1 MSEIFDDTH
10 HPVNFISPFGGN
22 LVVQSMAGDEAIGML
37 FNYNLE
43 LLSQDFELHFD
54 QVVGKQVTVALVLPV
69 DKRYFNGYITEF
81 RYMGQTD
88 RYARY
93 QATIRPWFWFL
104 TRTSDCRI
112 FQEKKVPDIIKEIF
126 QEHGMSDVEDRL
138 SGTYREWEY
147 CVQYRETDFNFIS
160 RLMEQ
165 EGIYYYFEHF
175 EDKHMLVLADE
186 VSTHNPFPQFETI
199 PYHSPSGQVSIQ
211 EGDHLQT
218 WAVTQSIQPETYAIR
233 DFNFKNPRADLLF
246 MHMQPGNHDFPIEYP
261 EIYDYPGE
269 YAERPDGENYVEIR
283 LQELRSQHERVS
295 AGGPCRGMSAGCLFA
310 LTEYPREDQNKEYL
324 VLSVSHQIN
333 DSSYIS
339 GGVGT
344 SGELYHCE
352 AEVMDSAIPYRQAR
366 STPKPIVQG
375 PQTAIVVGRDN
386 DEIYTDEFGRVK
398 VQFHWDRY
406 GQRNENSSCWI
417 RVSQLWA
424 GAKWGA
430 MHIPRIGQE
439 VIVSFLEGDPDKPVI
454 TGRVYNA
461 DCMPPYDLPANKT
474 QSGIKS
480 RSSKDGTS
488 GNFNEF
494 RFEDKKGEESITL
507 HAEKDLNTTVEND
520 ESRNV
525 INTRSVTVGAS
536 DNGRP
541 TETIEALQVHG
552 KRIVDIRGNDG
563 LSVSAGDKGRK
574 VHIIDGNYELDV
586 DKGNYLLGVDLGKA
600 QTTVTVG
607 DFIVETTAGNIVMR
621 SPGGGKNT
629 TIDAGGAIVL
639 TVGGNSLTID
649 TGKVE
654 LCSPGGTITIDA
666 SGVSVSGAKIS
677 STTGGVH
684 TITGTPVN
692 IN

>member
-1 MSEIFDDTH
+1 MSEIFDDTN

-22 LVVQSMAGDEAIGML
+22 LVVRSMSGDESIGML
-37 FNYNLE
+37 FNYHLE

-54 QVVGKQVTVALVLPV
+54 QVVGKQVTVALVLPM

-93 QATIRPWFWFL
+93 QATLRPWFWFL

-126 QEHGMSDVEDRL
+126 QEHGMSDFEDRL

-175 EDKHMLVLADE
+175 EDKHMLILTDE
-186 VSTHNPFPQFETI
+186 VSTHIPFPQFESI
-199 PYHSPSGQVSIQ
+199 PYHSPSGQISLQ

-269 YAERPDGENYVEIR
+269 YGERADGENYVEIR

-295 AGGPCRGMSAGCLFA
+295 AGGPCRGMSAGCLFT
-310 LTEYPREDQNKEYL
+310 LTEYPREDQNKEYM

-333 DSSYIS
+333 DSSYLS
-339 GGVGT
+339 DGGGALE
-344 SGELYHCE
+344 ELYHCE
-352 AEVMDSAIPYRQAR
+352 AEVMDSAMPYRQVR

-406 GQRNENSSCWI
+406 GQKDENSSCWI

-424 GAKWGA
+424 GAKWGG

-439 VIVSFLEGDPDKPVI
+439 VIVSFMEGDPDKPVI

-461 DCMPPYDLPANKT
+461 DCMPPYDVPANKT

-480 RSSKDGTS
+480 RSSKDGTPS
-488 GNFNEF
+488 NFNEV
-494 RFEDKKGEESITL
+494 RMEDKKGSEELYIQ
-507 HAEKDLNTTVEND
+507 AEKDESILVKNDKSENVGHDETISIGNDRTETVGRDMKTTVTRHHSLTLEEGGND
-520 ESRNV
+520 THTVKRG
-525 INTRSVTVGAS
+525 TRSVTV
-536 DNGRP
+536 NGN
-541 TETIEALQVHG
+541 TTCNVQSG
-552 KRIVDIRGNDG
+552 KRQVDVG
-563 LSVSAGDKGRK
+563 AGDYICNASANITQTAP
-574 VHIIDGNYELDV
+574 VITLQNAAIN
-586 DKGNYLLGVDLGKA
+586 LLGTAITIQG
-600 QTTVTVG
+600 TTITLS
-607 DFIVETTAGNIVMR
+607 T
-621 SPGGGKNT
+621 GGGS
-629 TIDAGGAIVL
+629 IRLDG
-639 TVGGNSLTID
+639 
-649 TGKVE
+649 
-654 LCSPGGTITIDA
+654 
-666 SGVSVSGAKIS
+666 SGVTINGNKIDS
-677 STTGGVH
+677 LTGGVH
-684 TITGTPVN
+684 TITGTPVKLN
-692 IN
+692 

>member
-1 MSEIFDDTH
+1 MS
-10 HPVNFISPFGGN
+10 
-22 LVVQSMAGDEAIGML
+22 GDEAIGRL

-43 LLSQDFELHFD
+43 LLSHDFELHFD
-54 QVVGKQVTVALVLPV
+54 QVVGQQVTVALDLPV

-93 QATIRPWFWFL
+93 QATLRPWFWFL

-112 FQEKKVPDIIKEIF
+112 FQEKKVPDIIKDIF
-126 QEHGMSDVEDRL
+126 QEHGMSDVEYRL
-138 SGTYREWEY
+138 RGTYREWEY

-165 EGIYYYFEHF
+165 EGLYYYFEHF
-175 EDKHMLVLADE
+175 EDKHMLILTDE
-186 VSTHNPFPQFETI
+186 VSTHTPFPQFETI
-199 PYHSPSGQVSIQ
+199 PYHSPSGQVSAGIS
-211 EGDHLQT
+211 DHLQY
-218 WAVTQSIQPETYAIR
+218 WAVTQSIQPESYAIK
-233 DFNFKNPRADLLF
+233 DFDFKNPGGDLLSIL
-246 MHMQPGNHDFPIEYP
+246 MQPGDHAFPIEQP
-261 EIYDYPGE
+261 EIFDYPGE
-269 YAERPDGENYVEIR
+269 YNQRSDGDSYVEIR

-295 AGGPCRGMSAGCLFA
+295 GGGPCRGLSAGCLFT
-310 LTEYPREDQNKEYL
+310 LMEYPREDQNKEYL

-333 DSSYIS
+333 DTSYVS
-339 GGVGT
+339 NGGGIAD
-344 SGELYHCE
+344 ELYQCQV
-352 AEVMDSAIPYRQAR
+352 EVMDSTVSYRQVR

-375 PQTAIVVGRDN
+375 PQTAIVVGRES

-406 GQRNENSSCWI
+406 GERNENSSCWI

-424 GAKWGA
+424 GAKWGG

-439 VIVSFLEGDPDKPVI
+439 VIVSFMEGDPDKPVI

-494 RFEDKKGEESITL
+494 RFEDKKGSESITL

-525 INTRSVTVGAS
+525 INTRAVTVGAG
-536 DNGRP
+536 DNARP
-541 TETIEALQVHG
+541 TETIESLQVHG
-552 KRIVDIRGNDG
+552 QRLVDIRGNDG
-563 LSVSAGDKGRK
+563 LSVSTGDKGRK
-574 VHIIDGNYELDV
+574 VHIIDANYELDI
-586 DKGNYLLGVDLGKA
+586 DKGHYILGVDLGNA
-600 QTTVTVG
+600 QTTVKAGNITSTA
-607 DFIVETTAGNIVMR
+607 DAGNIVMT
-621 SPGGGKNT
+621 STAAST
-629 TIDAGGAIVL
+629 TITAGTSIVL
-639 TVGGNSLTID
+639 TVGGNSITVD

-654 LCSPGGTITIDA
+654 LKSPAATVTVDA
-666 SGVSVSGAKIS
+666 SGVKIS
-677 STTGGVH
+677 GPAINSEATGVQ
-684 TITGTPVN
+684 TIKGAMVN